1 MAPSQTADQLHTGTT
16 VQKHDQSPK
25 LPDGIRQF
33 KDQLGNMLFTGRLQN
48 PNRPIQAEEEPSRE
62 TIPGPSS
69 GIPISG
75 VQDNQM
81 MFERAN
87 SHQPEIVQSNQPGEH
102 LTAMNM
108 AERRL
113 SRRQRNRPVDL

>member
-1 MAPSQTADQLHTGTT
+1 MTENIYPSEHSTESSQINRTPVTTSKTTDQSDRYEIIDQSMAPSQTADQLHTGTT

-62 TIPGPSS
+62 TIPG
-69 GIPISG
+69 
-75 VQDNQM
+75 
-81 MFERAN
+81 FTTEF
-87 SHQPEIVQSNQPGEH
+87 QSLVNK
-102 LTAMNM
+102 TIK
-108 AERRL
+108 
-113 SRRQRNRPVDL
+113 